1 MNILIMLMAIILLT
15 ACETK
20 QQAPAEQPMKPTVS
34 TLLQDLLDSNN
45 VSGCIAV
52 FDSSKNVLL
61 CNNVDL
67 LNTGHLPAS
76 TYKIVNTLIGLETGT
91 ITADHVFRWDGAPRA
106 MPAWER
112 DLTLAE
118 AFKVSCVPCYQ
129 ELARSIGTEKMQKWV
144 DAFNYGSIVI
154 NDSTLDIFWLQGAST
169 ISPMQQIDFLRRL
182 HDKQLPITEQ
192 THAAMMNVMSIMA
205 TNDGTLY
212 GKTGWAIRDGSDIGW
227 FVGWMQSA
235 TNVRYVAV
243 CIQPKPGFDMGG
255 WTATRRQLA
264 ELALQLTKGQ

>member
-1 MNILIMLMAIILLT
+1 MRFLLVVIAIAVLT
-15 ACETK
+15 SCET
-20 QQAPAEQPMKPTVS
+20 QQKPAPAEQPLQPTVS

-45 VSGCIAV
+45 VTGCIAV

-61 CNNVDL
+61 CNNTDL

-76 TYKIVNTLIGLETGT
+76 TFKIVNTLIGLETGV
-91 ITADHVFRWDGAPRA
+91 INADHIFRWDGTPRA

-112 DLTLAE
+112 DLALAD

-129 ELARSIGTEKMQKWV
+129 ELARTIGTEKMQRWV
-144 DAFNYGSIVI
+144 DAFNYGSMVI
-154 NDSTLDIFWLQGAST
+154 NDSTLDMFWLQGAST

-182 HDKQLPITEQ
+182 HDKKLPITAR
-192 THAAMMNVMSIMA
+192 THATMMQVMSIV
-205 TNDGTLY
+205 TSNEGTLS

-227 FVGWMQSA
+227 FVGWLQSS

-243 CIQPKPGFDMGG
+243 CIQPKPGFDMGT
-255 WTATRRQLA
+255 WTAARRRLA
-264 ELALQLTKGQ
+264 ELALQLTK